1 MSDELARALA
11 RMGVDYA
18 PLGRVEG
25 QVYWECEDG
34 WHVSYTTT
42 KVIGGPYDG
51 KYLVQAFRPVGK
63 GSKSGKA
70 ESWVES
76 YVQPYAKRKTAK
88 ARAIVLYRAHSPKWN
103 AKNSKGEQ

>member
-11 RMGVDYA
+11 RMEVDYA
-18 PLGRVEG
+18 PLGRVEH

-34 WHVSYTTT
+34 WHVSYTSS

-51 KYLVQAFRPVGK
+51 KFLVQAFRPVGK
-63 GSKSGKA
+63 GSQSGKA

-76 YVQPYAKRKTAK
+76 YVRAFTKRKLAK
-88 ARAIVLYRAHSPKWN
+88 ARAEALFFKHSPKR
-103 AKNSKGEQ
+103 ARGEKK